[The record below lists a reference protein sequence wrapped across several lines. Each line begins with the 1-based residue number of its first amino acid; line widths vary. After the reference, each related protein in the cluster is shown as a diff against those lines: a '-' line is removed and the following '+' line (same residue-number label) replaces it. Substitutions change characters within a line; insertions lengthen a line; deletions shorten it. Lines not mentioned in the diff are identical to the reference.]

1 MHTETFLS
9 LSTSSYWYSPKMNL
23 TCSSLLTFRLSEGG
37 TYRSRRAFADLA
49 LGRTEFNP
57 KHRIIFRCQEVFVRD
72 WSLMIWIHPDTFFQ
86 RRVTVAFWHL
96 SRIWPSQLA
105 PILSAVSFHKFILFA
120 SDVPWVRPMHSFVSH
135 VLQGDVMLRPLKALA
150 ALKQLDTGRAMQL
163 LQQVAD
169 SWLWWR
175 SRLSW
180 LQIPFWKAGF
190 NAAAK
195 TRLESFICSSRFVS
209 HFICLPC

>member
-1 MHTETFLS
+1 MVVANAYGNLLS
-9 LSTSSYWYSPKMNL
+9 LSTASYWYSRKMNL
-23 TCSSLLTFRLSEGG
+23 TCSSLLTCRLSEGN

-49 LGRTEFNP
+49 LGRTELNP
-57 KHRIIFRCQEVFVRD
+57 KHRIIFRWQEVFVRD
-72 WSLMIWIHPDTFFQ
+72 WSLMIVFP
-86 RRVTVAFWHL
+86 
-96 SRIWPSQLA
+96 
-105 PILSAVSFHKFILFA
+105 
-120 SDVPWVRPMHSFVSH
+120 
-135 VLQGDVMLRPLKALA
+135 GDVMLRPLQALA

-180 LQIPFWKAGF
+180 LQIPLWKAGF

-195 TRLESFICSSRFVS
+195 TRLEAQVRFWD
-209 HFICLPC
+209 CNC

>member
-1 MHTETFLS
+1 MWLWGALNSTPNIVLS
-9 LSTSSYWYSPKMNL
+9 LDVKKFSFEIDLWWFGYTL
-23 TCSSLLTFRLSEGG
+23 TRFSNVVLVLLF
-37 TYRSRRAFADLA
+37 DIWV
-49 LGRTEFNP
+49 EFG
-57 KHRIIFRCQEVFVRD
+57 
-72 WSLMIWIHPDTFFQ
+72 L
-86 RRVTVAFWHL
+86 
-96 SRIWPSQLA
+96 SQLA

-195 TRLESFICSSRFVS
+195 TRLEAQVRFWD
-209 HFICLPC
+209 CTC